1 MASAAVLRCN
11 LVVLFCVKILN
22 SYLTSS
28 AEISDTSDSKNT
40 QCSIISSVSQKVLVH
55 NTNI

>member
-11 LVVLFCVKILN
+11 LVVLFGVNILN

-28 AEISDTSDSKNT
+28 AEISDTSDGKNT